1 MSKEDYEAIA
11 RIIEDVLGKDTLTCV
26 KLLEGIKFYFDNKV
40 EQVKVVRTEALGNL
54 SLNIVNQ
61 HSQEADKAM
70 KRFTARLKK
79 ENAKYRKQNCTTSS

>member
-1 MSKEDYEAIA
+1 
-11 RIIEDVLGKDTLTCV
+11 
-26 KLLEGIKFYFDNKV
+26 
-40 EQVKVVRTEALGNL
+40 VKVVRTEALGNL

>member
-1 MSKEDYEAIA
+1 MSKEDYEAIS

-40 EQVKVVRTEALGNL
+40 ERVKVVRTETLGNL

-61 HSQEADKAM
+61 HSKEADKAM
-70 KRFTARLKK
+70 KRYTAKLQK
-79 ENAKYRKQNCTTSS
+79 ENVKYRKQNCTTSS